1 MKQANFVCIS
11 VTDEDTTQGKEPKQA
26 SWTYTDKG
34 FYWAGAYV
42 ADNFLLVTTD
52 DGDSGYIKGHGDIVS
67 LNPRTG
73 AVLDCQTA
81 SGVGDLRSTVC
92 YDQDTDAYY
101 FTSKGGDFYGIQ
113 VDANGTF
120 RDGSMKRIP
129 LSNGSNNASTP
140 PMSTSTPGGVPWPGL
155 RGCIG
160 NRPVWRLL
168 RPQHLRH

>member
-1 MKQANFVCIS
+1 M
-11 VTDEDTTQGKEPKQA
+11 
-26 SWTYTDKG
+26 
-34 FYWAGAYV
+34 
-42 ADNFLLVTTD
+42 
-52 DGDSGYIKGHGDIVS
+52 
-67 LNPRTG
+67 
-73 AVLDCQTA
+73 DCQTA

-140 PMSTSTPGGVPWPGL
+140 PMSTSTPVVYHGRAYVGVSGTAQFGAYSGHNISVIDLTAWQVDYSVPVSYTHLSVARRHTAEKTYPITGRRRL
-155 RGCIG
+155 RS
-160 NRPVWRLL
+160 
-168 RPQHLRH
+168 